1 MFYDF
6 YYYDAPPDGDVWNTD
21 NGLCWRET
29 SGLKLRL
36 V

>member
-21 NGLCWRET
+21 NGTLLARNIWI
-29 SGLKLRL
+29 
-36 V
+36 